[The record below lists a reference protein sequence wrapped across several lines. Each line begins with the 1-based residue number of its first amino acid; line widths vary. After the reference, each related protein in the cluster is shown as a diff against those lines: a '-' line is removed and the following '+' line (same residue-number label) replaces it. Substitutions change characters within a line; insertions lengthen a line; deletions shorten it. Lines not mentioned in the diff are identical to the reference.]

1 MANETTLSLLT
12 ETVPTEDINSFVQS
26 YEYPTPVGQLICW
39 TRPSPL
45 GSVAVRFPRWN
56 QVNASTGVPAGTKTE
71 GASFTRVTVDQTESS
86 ITPGLVG
93 LEMALTDEVQR
104 AAGVQGGVMAGVIIE
119 ALNAMSERIDT
130 DILSSST
137 SATNTAGATSDNF
150 TVTKFNAASAA
161 YRALSI
167 PNGPM
172 GTAFVAHNDAIRDL
186 VESWGSTSAPFQKD
200 HALAA
205 AFGPNAGYH
214 GSYLGFQVFESA
226 NVPAEAPGWS
236 NGMTPIGA
244 GASGLGCA
252 MTEAPSI
259 RANRGSVGELDAED
273 MFILR
278 AWYGAGLTNPSRYL
292 EVLSR
297 T

>member
-12 ETVPTEDINSFVQS
+12 ETVPTEDINTFVQS
-26 YEYPTPVGQLICW
+26 YEYALPVGQIVAW
-39 TRPSPL
+39 ARPSPL

-56 QVNASTGVPAGTKTE
+56 QVNAATGVPAGTKTE

-104 AAGVQGGVMAGVIIE
+104 AAGIEGGVMAGVIIE
-119 ALNAMSERIDT
+119 ALNAMSDRIDT
-130 DILSSST
+130 DVLSSST
-137 SATNTAGATSDNF
+137 SATNTAGATGDNF
-150 TVTKFNAASAA
+150 TVSKFNAATAA
-161 YRALSI
+161 YRALNI
-167 PNGPM
+167 PAGPM
-172 GTAFVAHNDAIRDL
+172 GTAFIAHSDAIRDL
-186 VESWGSTSAPFQKD
+186 TESWGTSSAPFQTN
-200 HALAA
+200 HALGA
-205 AFGPNAGYH
+205 AFGPTPGYH
-214 GSYLGFQVFESA
+214 GQYLGFQVFESS

-244 GASGLGCA
+244 GASGLGIA
-252 MTEAPSI
+252 MTEAPSV
-259 RANRGSVGELDAED
+259 RSNRGSVGELDAED
-273 MFILR
+273 MFVLR